1 MEGPGGRQREDDPL
15 EPLLGPEIT
24 VPAGDCTCHEEEELV
39 KGGTVVN
46 WRPRKGCLARN
57 VSDGESHQSRFS
69 GCPCYESDTAHSDSS
84 GPPIKWLG
92 DLDDFQSDLEDWELD
107 ASFPELKID
116 SQYEEEDWDKE
127 LEDAECNPYVAWSPS
142 GRGSQAGPVSG
153 VRISKKPWIPLT
165 QQSQKA
171 DGREGTEETRWQMS
185 IFPASFQLRGP
196 HPNRRELSGRQTW
209 LMP

>member
-1 MEGPGGRQREDDPL
+1 MGVLYFSVWGSSWGYGQNCRGL
-15 EPLLGPEIT
+15 IT
-24 VPAGDCTCHEEEELV
+24 VAAGDCTCHEEEELV
-39 KGGTVVN
+39 KGGTLVN

-127 LEDAECNPYVAWSPS
+127 LEDAECNPYDAEDIDCGSLQENYLLASCAWQEESLYNPMCHH
-142 GRGSQAGPVSG
+142 AA
-153 VRISKKPWIPLT
+153 PLAL
-165 QQSQKA
+165 S
-171 DGREGTEETRWQMS
+171 S
-185 IFPASFQLRGP
+185 
-196 HPNRRELSGRQTW
+196 PNR
-209 LMP
+209 MPEVGQFDDADD

>member
-1 MEGPGGRQREDDPL
+1 MMFGLMQNSWELFGSLAMCRM
-15 EPLLGPEIT
+15 LLLDFFLIT
-24 VPAGDCTCHEEEELV
+24 VAAGDCTCHEEEELV
-39 KGGTVVN
+39 KGGTLVN

-127 LEDAECNPYVAWSPS
+127 LEDAECNPYEKAQRST
-142 GRGSQAGPVSG
+142 AGAAAL
-153 VRISKKPWIPLT
+153 ISI
-165 QQSQKA
+165 S
-171 DGREGTEETRWQMS
+171 
-185 IFPASFQLRGP
+185 
-196 HPNRRELSGRQTW
+196 
-209 LMP
+209 